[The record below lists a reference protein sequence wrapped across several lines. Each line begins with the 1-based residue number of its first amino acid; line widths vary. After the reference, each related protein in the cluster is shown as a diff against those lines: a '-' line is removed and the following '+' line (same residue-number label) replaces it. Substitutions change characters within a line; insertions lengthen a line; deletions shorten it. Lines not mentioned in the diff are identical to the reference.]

1 MDDLVGVLGSGSG
14 DNFNNATFTGNETV
28 IELSCQ
34 ERQVEFGFPLPISDT
49 AAITLRYIQ
58 VIYYLVS
65 FPLGVFLNLFV
76 VLLIL
81 RLKKLQNVTY
91 ILAVQV
97 CVVDLINAA
106 IVYPTS
112 AANAIADRYVFTG
125 LCTTIGFVVFS
136 LEILRIYLMFVFVL
150 DRFLTVFM
158 PFWYQRHR
166 VKVVVP
172 FSLGAW
178 ILAFIIG
185 LIPAKGLLDCYSFQ
199 RNTWACVP
207 TNGCLHRNAC
217 SIYSSTAVALSNS
230 CNVVSVILYL
240 ILFIKARKLRNITF
254 DLNEPIA
261 RIAAAQKLK
270 RERRA
275 NITFFLLFIVLAGV
289 SFFPF
294 VYSVLGRPIITSLMI
309 TPPQGYTI
317 AGVIGR
323 AMYPL
328 LTILDPLIIVR
339 NADFR
344 EVSRY
349 LLNRLWQP
357 LACSNSSAPPQQSSY
372 VPRTTGNSH

>member
-1 MDDLVGVLGSGSG
+1 MDDFSGVGSG
-14 DNFNNATFTGNETV
+14 DIFNNATFTGNETV

-81 RLKKLQNVTY
+81 RFKKLQNVTF

-97 CVVDLINAA
+97 SVGDLINAA

-125 LCTTIGFVVFS
+125 LCTTIGFVVFY
-136 LEILRIYLMFVFVL
+136 LRIVRIYLMFVLVL

-217 SIYSSTAVALSNS
+217 SIYNSTAVALSNS
-230 CNVVSVILYL
+230 CNIVSVILYFS
-240 ILFIKARKLRNITF
+240 LFIKARKLRNKIFILRESDESSEIERT
-254 DLNEPIA
+254 
-261 RIAAAQKLK
+261 AAAQKVK

-275 NITFFLLFIVLAGV
+275 NITFFLLFIVLVGV
-289 SFFPF
+289 NFPPFIFF
-294 VYSVLGRPIITSLMI
+294 VLGRPIITSLMI

-328 LTILDPLIIVR
+328 LTIFDPLVIMR
-339 NADFR
+339 NEDFK
-344 EVSRY
+344 EVFKK
-349 LLNRLWQP
+349 LWKNFRKPNISGATSQ
-357 LACSNSSAPPQQSSY
+357 A
-372 VPRTTGNSH
+372 TTGPSTTGVTE